1 MPRSPGEVE
10 MAFAKA
16 GKFVLSN
23 AKNFRME
30 PDVPLVIPEVNGD
43 HLGLIDCQRRNRG
56 WKGAI
61 VTNANCSATVAAVAL
76 APLHQKFG
84 SDSSFCRRCRRCQAR
99 ATPACPRSTSL
110 GNVIPYIADEEPKL
124 EREMLKLLGTYED
137 GEVTSA
143 SFKVSAHTNRVPVEH
158 GHTIC
163 MSHRF
168 RGETHAG
175 AGASRR
181 CARGR
186 DSPRRRDCRRGRSIH
201 WWSPMRRIA
210 RSRSAMFSAGDGMT
224 VTVGRVRRDAILDL
238 RMVALGHNTVRGA
251 AGGSVLN
258 AELLASTGALRLRVI
273 VVKVRRHFG
282 RRCGRDRARRRD
294 RQRPARPTAG
304 SRGVG
309 AGRRDQLAAR
319 DWRAVGEGASDRRAA
334 RRRDA
339 ARPAFPAVR
348 EAARHVRRRVGSRGG
363 DERYPST
370 SWRAWPRRC
379 RCSVTRRRARF
390 DAIAAFGEQLSSH
403 LVAAFFKLR
412 GIPAEHVDARDVF
425 DHRRQFH
432 VARSR
437 RPTRSPKGRASWC
450 SR

>member
-1 MPRSPGEVE
+1 MRIAPLPGKRKAKWPVAVLGATGAVGQMFVRLLADHPWFEIAELAASERSAGKKYGEVTRWLEGGPPPQSILSRRVIACDPGVVSAPIVFSALDATVAGEVE

-43 HLGLIDCQRRNRG
+43 HLGLIECQRRHRG

-84 SDSSFCRRCRRCQAR
+84 IRQLFLSTMQAVSG
-99 ATPACPRSTSL
+99 AGYPGVPSLDIL
-110 GNVIPYIADEEPKL
+110 GNVIPFIADEEPKL

-163 MSHRF
+163 MTIGF
-168 RGETHAG
+168 NETPTPEQAVEAMRSWQG
-175 AGASRR
+175 LASTVGLPTRPEHPLVVSDAVDR
-181 CARGR
+181 PQPKR
-186 DSPRRRDCRRGRSIH
+186 DVY
-201 WWSPMRRIA
+201 
-210 RSRSAMFSAGDGMT
+210 AGDGMT

-258 AELLASTGALRLRVI
+258 AELLASTGTLDSA
-273 VVKVRRHFG
+273 
-282 RRCGRDRARRRD
+282 
-294 RQRPARPTAG
+294 
-304 SRGVG
+304 
-309 AGRRDQLAAR
+309 
-319 DWRAVGEGASDRRAA
+319 
-334 RRRDA
+334 
-339 ARPAFPAVR
+339 
-348 EAARHVRRRVGSRGG
+348 
-363 DERYPST
+363 
-370 SWRAWPRRC
+370 
-379 RCSVTRRRARF
+379 
-390 DAIAAFGEQLSSH
+390 
-403 LVAAFFKLR
+403 
-412 GIPAEHVDARDVF
+412 
-425 DHRRQFH
+425 
-432 VARSR
+432 
-437 RPTRSPKGRASWC
+437 
-450 SR
+450 